1 MVPAAAQLLKLTF
14 GIFDLSIF
22 HTLPC
27 PIQLRVSPFSS
38 TSKIYLKF
46 GVGEEEGRLAG
57 KGLEVTHSA
66 EMPFCLDRV

>member
-27 PIQLRVSPFSS
+27 PIQRVSPFSS

-66 EMPFCLDRV
+66 DMLFCLDRM